1 MKNLKRLLSL
11 VVVMAVLCSLP
22 LTVSAADAADY
33 TDTGDITYYEAVD
46 VLTSIGVLEGLT
58 DGSYGPDQTMTRS
71 EAAKIIAY
79 LVLGDS
85 AENLSAV
92 TAPFDDVAADHWAA
106 GYIAYCANAGIIDGD
121 GNGSFLPEEEVTA
134 YQFGKMLLTAVG
146 YGVNGE
152 YTGSGWEISV
162 ASDASA
168 LDIYDGLEGTLSG
181 SEPMTRDEMAIYAF
195 NTLVGVAQVNYNSVF
210 GEYYIG
216 TSALTAVDN
225 DVDPT
230 DEDSAFGYTLGCQNF
245 GLLKVEANDTDAFG
259 RPYYYWTQDGAAIT
273 DGYTSS
279 TADYVYEDGVTQS
292 TLYSDLG
299 RTVAT
304 GYYFSYIVD
313 GVTLDETDG
322 PTRSS
327 SIAVGYVD
335 GVSDGADTGTYAEVY
350 VDDENQEVTVII
362 INTYLGQITDVDDDD
377 PDEIVYTVDVFDDG
391 ELNTSLDIT
400 TDDDSFAKDDYV
412 LVTAASEDGDGE
424 YELQS
429 IVLADY
435 FTGAV
440 TTYGSYY
447 TDVDDVTYYHSIK
460 YDYQDDYIA
469 SGDDFDSVYTF
480 YQDSYGNIIGA
491 ELYSGSASSGNY
503 LYLSDSYA
511 SYYSALYG
519 EAYVAAAVTFV
530 DGTEDVIYLR
540 VTNSTSATSAYFYN
554 PDLES
559 TYYIRSGAAS
569 GTSSPVYDDNNKIIA
584 YEGYGDVIDA
594 GWYSYTV
601 NSSGYYTLSELDTDV
616 AGTATGV
623 TTDDDTTA
631 VKFDTDNNSSVDK
644 TLYANSSTE
653 LVLVD
658 SGLVYTGYTNFPSAD
673 YGTLDD
679 PSDTD
684 VSVLYVTN
692 SGGRLTDIYVLGT
705 GSTTVDVT
713 FAVYRSSVGTTA
725 DGSQYSFYVDGS
737 YSTYLFASA
746 DSLTRYTSVGFLLED
761 SDGYYSF
768 VDASNASTYGYDFT
782 TGIVLDADDD
792 FVEVWVDSNN
802 DDTQDSDEVYYF
814 ALAEDAEVTRIT
826 GVSSASHGTA
836 REGDTVYVFSD
847 ELASGEYSAEA
858 YAVFAVDEDL
868 VSDTDEDENGET
880 TTYDYAMYLSQVGA
894 NVYSFAVDGDV
905 VAYEVSGGISN
916 DTAYETVGKLVIDD
930 EDGTATFTAYGD
942 NDGNATQASA
952 KLTVESAARPC
963 LKNREICSKTTK

>member
-1 MKNLKRLLSL
+1 M
-11 VVVMAVLCSLP
+11 
-22 LTVSAADAADY
+22 
-33 TDTGDITYYEAVD
+33 
-46 VLTSIGVLEGLT
+46 
-58 DGSYGPDQTMTRS
+58 
-71 EAAKIIAY
+71 
-79 LVLGDS
+79 
-85 AENLSAV
+85 
-92 TAPFDDVAADHWAA
+92 
-106 GYIAYCANAGIIDGD
+106 
-121 GNGSFLPEEEVTA
+121 
-134 YQFGKMLLTAVG
+134 
-146 YGVNGE
+146 
-152 YTGSGWEISV
+152 
-162 ASDASA
+162 
-168 LDIYDGLEGTLSG
+168 
-181 SEPMTRDEMAIYAF
+181 
-195 NTLVGVAQVNYNSVF
+195 
-210 GEYYIG
+210 
-216 TSALTAVDN
+216 
-225 DVDPT
+225 
-230 DEDSAFGYTLGCQNF
+230 
-245 GLLKVEANDTDAFG
+245 
-259 RPYYYWTQDGAAIT
+259 
-273 DGYTSS
+273 
-279 TADYVYEDGVTQS
+279 
-292 TLYSDLG
+292 
-299 RTVAT
+299 
-304 GYYFSYIVD
+304 
-313 GVTLDETDG
+313 
-322 PTRSS
+322 
-327 SIAVGYVD
+327 
-335 GVSDGADTGTYAEVY
+335 
-350 VDDENQEVTVII
+350 
-362 INTYLGQITDVDDDD
+362 
-377 PDEIVYTVDVFDDG
+377 
-391 ELNTSLDIT
+391 
-400 TDDDSFAKDDYV
+400 
-412 LVTAASEDGDGE
+412 
-424 YELQS
+424 
-429 IVLADY
+429 
-435 FTGAV
+435 
-440 TTYGSYY
+440 
-447 TDVDDVTYYHSIK
+447 DDVTYYHSIK

-469 SGDDFDSVYTF
+469 SGDDFDSIYTF

-616 AGTATGV
+616 VGTATGV

-725 DGSQYSFYVDGS
+725 DGYQYSFYVDGS

-768 VDASNASTYGYDFT
+768 VAASEDSADDYGYGFT

-814 ALAEDAEVTRIT
+814 ALADDYEATRINSSESLT
-826 GVSSASHGTA
+826 GSRAQ
-836 REGDTVYVFSD
+836 EGDTVYVFSTKVS
-847 ELASGEYSAEA
+847 SGTAEA
-858 YAVFAVDEDL
+858 YAVFALDEDL
-868 VSDTDEDENGET
+868 VSDTDEDDGT
-880 TTYDYAMYLSQVGA
+880 TTDS
-894 NVYSFAVDGDV
+894 NTVYGVYQRSTASGYIFYVDG
-905 VAYEVSGGISN
+905 
-916 DTAYETVGKLVIDD
+916 AYETYYAAASASLTLDEGIVEGDICELTLDDDGYLTAVEELTYNNPSTDGTYYGTSDLVITAVYGTTVIGKVG
-930 EDGTATFTAYGD
+930 DGTGAEKTLFVDSAVIYDLTGEGASTLDEGDSVSVLRSAYDDDNNGSEATAYVIYIKEH
-942 NDGNATQASA
+942 NY
-952 KLTVESAARPC
+952 
-963 LKNREICSKTTK
+963 EIQVDA